1 MREGILRL
9 TRVLAFLAVLL
20 PGTLDAA
27 HKPPN
32 YLKPGVALEP
42 PARQSTVSVDPE
54 QTTTLALSL
63 DDSLIIGL
71 KQSRQVKILEGSL
84 EASLHGFR
92 VVEAGYHPSFTS
104 SFLRDF
110 DDREHKV
117 TQRLGAGGNLS
128 LNHRA
133 PLGGP
138 RVLTANLSQTL
149 TVLSDPSLQQ
159 AGLGWARSQLDYLQ
173 GIEDF
178 KFSVI
183 QKFFEVLLGQELLLS
198 QEESILRTADLVE
211 IARAKFELGLSSKL
225 DLLNTQVIQG
235 RATTAAIEQRARLQL
250 SIDELRDLIGIEPLI
265 PLSVHYP
272 IEFKPL
278 ARDIVDGFRRDL
290 EGQKVDV
297 RIAQSVRH
305 EGNLLARPDIR
316 LNVDHT
322 DDSFT
327 KEDVAAVTWNYAL
340 GGRPVIFDKERRR
353 SLFQVAEV
361 RLRDFTFQ
369 VRREKRDILRVLDAR
384 EQAVQVAEANLANAQ
399 ESYEYSRLA
408 FERGMIN
415 NIDLRDAQ
423 DKLTQARIS
432 YVSILI
438 DYITATYRYVK
449 TLGGTL

>member
-1 MREGILRL
+1 MQQGIRGLSRGL
-9 TRVLAFLAVLL
+9 LLAMLL
-20 PGTLDAA
+20 PAGAVHA
-27 HKPPN
+27 GYRPPD
-32 YLKPGVALEP
+32 YLKPGVALPPPVRPEP
-42 PARQSTVSVDPE
+42 VSVDPAR
-54 QTTTLALSL
+54 TTTLALSL
-63 DDSLIIGL
+63 DDSLVIGL
-71 KQSRQVKILEGSL
+71 DHSRQVKILEGQL
-84 EASLHGFR
+84 EASLHGYR
-92 VVEAGYHPSFTS
+92 VVEAGYHPLFTS
-104 SFLRDF
+104 SFLQDF
-110 DDREHKV
+110 DEKEHKV
-117 TQRLGAGGNLS
+117 TQRLGAGGNLT

-133 PLGGP
+133 PLSGP
-138 RVLTANLSQTL
+138 RVMTANLSQTL
-149 TVLSDPSLQQ
+149 TVLSDPSLRQ

-211 IARAKFELGLSSKL
+211 IARAKYELGLSSKL

-250 SIDELRDLIGIEPLI
+250 SVDELRDLIGIEPLI
-265 PLSVHYP
+265 PITVHYP
-272 IEFKPL
+272 IEFKKLERNL
-278 ARDIVDGFRRDL
+278 ADGFRRDL
-290 EGQKVDV
+290 EAQKVDV
-297 RIAQSVRH
+297 RIARTVRH

-316 LNVDHT
+316 LDVTHT
-322 DDSFT
+322 DDTFT
-327 KEDVAAVTWNYAL
+327 REDVAGVVWNYAL
-340 GGRPVIFDKERRR
+340 GGRPVAFDKRRR
-353 SLFQVAEV
+353 QALLEVADV

-369 VRREKRDILRVLDAR
+369 VRREKRDILRTLDAR
-384 EQAVQVAEANLANAQ
+384 EQAVEVAEANLANAQ

-432 YVSILI
+432 YVTILI

-449 TLGGTL
+449 IFGGTL